1 MDTTNTGIFKAF
13 VNIYNEV
20 EQIRYMSRI
29 IIMGDYLYMVAMGR
43 INNVR
48 YVKITINN
56 SIAITLNNYNC
67 EVN

>member
-1 MDTTNTGIFKAF
+1 LPYLPKDKNIAVKAF

-20 EQIRYMSRI
+20 EQIRHIPHI

-48 YVKITINN
+48 YVKITIKQFY
-56 SIAITLNNYNC
+56 SYNIK
-67 EVN
+67 